1 MAIPAAYPVCV
12 EARLDPQLSRWLW
25 LVKWLL
31 AIPHYVILCFLWV
44 AFAVLSVVAFFAIL
58 FTGRYPRSIFEF
70 NLGVMRWTWRV
81 AYYAYGALGT
91 DRYPPFT
98 LGEAPDYSTRLEV
111 AYPERLSRGLVLVKW
126 WLLAIPH
133 YLIVG
138 LFIGGGTWFAW
149 NNEHWE
155 SSSTGGGLIGLLAL
169 IAAIVLAFTGRYP
182 SSLFDL
188 VLGLNRWVLRVAA
201 YVGLMTDEYPPFRL
215 DLGGGEP
222 SGTITVEPG
231 PPSGPPPTAPAGAA
245 APRAGGW
252 TGGKVV
258 ALVVGVLLAFTAAGL
273 VSGGAVALWA
283 DRTQRDA
290 AGYLTTDAQRFA
302 TATYALTTDR
312 IDLRVEGP
320 DWLYA
325 PATLD
330 TAQIRVTSANP
341 ATPLFVGIART
352 QDAERYLAGINH
364 DTITNLAGVL
374 GYRAHPGGAP
384 ELAPAQQGFWT
395 VRSSGTGTRT
405 LVWPVEEGSWTVVA
419 MNADGSRGIDVRAD
433 VGAKVPAL
441 EWISLGLLAGG
452 LVLLGGAAALLVFS
466 VRRPT
471 AAAMP

>member
-1 MAIPAAYPVCV
+1 MATPAAYPVRV

-31 AIPHYVILCFLWV
+31 AVPHYVILCFLWV

-70 NLGVMRWTWRV
+70 NLGVLRWSWRV

-98 LGEAPDYSTRLEV
+98 LGEVPDYPTGLDV

-133 YLIVG
+133 YLVVG
-138 LFIGGGTWFAW
+138 LFVGGGWFAW
-149 NNEHWE
+149 RSDQGEW
-155 SSSTGGGLIGLLAL
+155 STGGGLISLLVL
-169 IAAIVLAFTGRYP
+169 IAAVALAVTGRYP
-182 SSLFDL
+182 TSLFDL

-201 YVGLMTDEYPPFRL
+201 YVGLMTDAYPPFRL

-222 SGTITVEPG
+222 TGTLTVPP
-231 PPSGPPPTAPAGAA
+231 PPSGPAVQTTPQRAPPP
-245 APRAGGW
+245 PAGGW
-252 TGGKVV
+252 TAGKVV
-258 ALVVGVLLAFTAAGL
+258 ALVVGVLLALTSAGL
-273 VSGGAVALWA
+273 LSAGATALWA

-290 AGYLTTDAQRFA
+290 AGYLSTAARGFA
-302 TATYALTTDR
+302 TATYALAADP
-312 IDLRVEGP
+312 IDLRVKGP
-320 DWLYA
+320 GRLYG

-330 TAQIRVTSANP
+330 TARVRVTSADP
-341 ATPLFVGIART
+341 ATPLFVGIAHT
-352 QDAERYLAGINH
+352 QDAARYLAGINH

-384 ELAPAQQGFWT
+384 EAAPGQQGFWT

-405 LVWPVEEGSWTVVA
+405 LVWPVEEGSWTVVV
-419 MNADGSRGIDVRAD
+419 MNADGSRGVHVRAD

-441 EWISLGLLAGG
+441 EWIAAGLLAGG
-452 LVLLGGAAALLVFS
+452 LVLLGGAVALLRFA

-471 AAAMP
+471 AATP